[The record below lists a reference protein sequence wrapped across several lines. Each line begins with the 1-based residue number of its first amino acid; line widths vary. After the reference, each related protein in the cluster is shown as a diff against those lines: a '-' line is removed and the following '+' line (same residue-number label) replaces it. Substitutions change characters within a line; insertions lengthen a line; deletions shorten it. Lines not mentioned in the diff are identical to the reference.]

1 MVTPQIALAEPPR
14 NEDIGYLHSVFCHV
28 GMPRRR
34 YPEREFTRRNGAA
47 WMVIQAGSVDDG
59 AGRVLRDVPHGVM
72 PRLLVAWICNE
83 VVRRPSS
90 LELDL
95 GETPRELLR
104 RLGLGGQAARYTSLR
119 DGLHDLAAA
128 RFQLGFRLRTLN
140 ASPIHQL
147 HTWGAPGGARL
158 VVGRDFA
165 ADLERHAVP
174 LDRRALAQL
183 SGSALALDF
192 YTWLAQRLCRLEKQL
207 QMPWANLQAQLGQE
221 YRGARAVDDFRG
233 VARLAVQKVLE
244 VYPGARVQVHAGG
257 LVLERSPA
265 PVAQR

>member
-1 MVTPQIALAEPPR
+1 MAAPKTALAESPR
-14 NEDIGYLHSVFCHV
+14 GEDIGYLHSVFCQV

-34 YPEREFTRRNGAA
+34 HPEREFTRRNGAA

-83 VVRRPSS
+83 VVRSRN

-95 GETPRELLR
+95 GDTPRELLR
-104 RLGLGGQAARYTSLR
+104 QLGLGGQAARYTSLR

-128 RFQLGFRLRTLN
+128 RFQWGFQSRTLN
-140 ASPIHQL
+140 ASPVHQL

-165 ADLERHAVP
+165 ADLQRHAVP
-174 LDRRALAQL
+174 LDQRALAQL

-207 QMPWANLQAQLGQE
+207 EMPWVSLRAQLGQE
-221 YRGARAVDDFRG
+221 YQGARAVDDFRG
-233 VARLAVQKVLE
+233 VARLAIQKVLE

-257 LVLERSPA
+257 LVLERSPP
-265 PVAQR
+265 PVARP